1 MHPSVFSLSLLFTSS
16 SEGWVLV
23 QLDHL
28 LDDLIFRSVEMRIIF
43 EITRLISALFSSPLL
58 LSGIKISL
66 ELTIVLANN
75 TFSRIIEA
83 ISDIVCSFRNF
94 FSAEYIID
102 FEGLSFWPQT
112 LQLYLGVESS
122 VLYRA
127 VVPLFVLE
135 LKIIVEEV
143 LSVDQLA
150 AVPFSNVFSLQYLNI

>member
-58 LSGIKISL
+58 LTGIKISL

-83 ISDIVCSFRNF
+83 ISDIVSSFRNF

>member
-150 AVPFSNVFSLQYLNI
+150 AVPFSNVFSLKYLNI

>member
-1 MHPSVFSLSLLFTSS
+1 LSLLFTSS

-150 AVPFSNVFSLQYLNI
+150 AVPFSNVFSLKYLNI

>member
-58 LSGIKISL
+58 LTGIKISL

-83 ISDIVCSFRNF
+83 ISDIVSSFWNF

>member
-16 SEGWVLV
+16 SKGWVLV

-150 AVPFSNVFSLQYLNI
+150 AVPFSNVFSLKYLNI